1 MRYKNRLSL
10 ILDVFSRRRPTVSD
24 YKEDDISPRLRSRI
38 LLLYRDII
46 SGRWNKGG
54 NHAGPFWDEMHNS
67 LQHLYGRFRLSE
79 RPAMDETE
87 DTVAFLQECSTIQF
101 FDFIELSFK
110 LEVTRHITT
119 DGSDVVDAVNQVF
132 RVERA
137 PYQLTSMVWIEEK
150 RNRIVYRRPSAYPK
164 VIRTE
169 DEVTSEMAVVPA
181 LSVLTAPHFESASLE
196 FRDALEEYRKG
207 DYGDCLTKC
216 SSALESTLKVL
227 CTKNGW
233 IANERVTINQLL
245 DTVVDQTTLDSF
257 FKQPLVLIAT
267 MRNRLSKSHGGGSSV
282 RTVERHIA
290 EYAITSTAAA
300 IVLLV
305 RDLNN

>member
-1 MRYKNRLSL
+1 MTSSHDDDPLLVTTKKTTSRHAFDLVFCSCTGTSSLVDGIRAATTLAHSGTKCTIAYSICMAVSACLRGRRWTRPRILSL
-10 ILDVFSRRRPTVSD
+10 SCKSV
-24 YKEDDISPRLRSRI
+24 
-38 LLLYRDII
+38 
-46 SGRWNKGG
+46 
-54 NHAGPFWDEMHNS
+54 
-67 LQHLYGRFRLSE
+67 LQFN
-79 RPAMDETE
+79 
-87 DTVAFLQECSTIQF
+87 F